1 MAERFYVNCELRPG
15 PVLVQGAEAHHL
27 AVVCRLRPGDAVCLF
42 NGDGHQYPARI
53 EAINRREVA
62 LDVFAVESPSREL
75 PFRLDVAA
83 PLPRGDRAQFL
94 LEKLTE
100 LGVTSFTPL
109 RTARSVVHP
118 RETKLDKLQRYVI
131 EASKQCGRNV
141 LLEVRPLIE
150 WPAFCAAAELPP
162 RRILAHPGGDAVGEG
177 WRVEGKPSLPPP
189 STLHPPPF
197 WRSGR
202 RADSRRPRSH
212 WRVLRAG
219 ICWIWGRASCA
230 SRQRRWRW
238 QCFSDDGISKSSFAD
253 TALIAAQ
260 PHGEAVAI
268 DDEVPASAGRPTTA
282 SQLHRHFA
290 VDDGCVQTA
299 AGFLDVHVTA
309 RV

>member
-1 MAERFYVNCELRPG
+1 MAERFYVNRELKPG

-53 EAINRREVA
+53 EEITRREVA
-62 LDVFAVESPSREL
+62 LEVLAVESPAREL

-141 LLEVRPLIE
+141 LLEVRPMIE
-150 WPAFCAAAELPP
+150 WPAFCAAAERPP
-162 RRILAHPGGDAVGEG
+162 CRVLAHPGGDGTRSMAENAPGCDTVAAVGPEGGFTEDEVALARAAG
-177 WRVEGKPSLPPP
+177 WRLLDLGPRILRVE
-189 STLHPPPF
+189 
-197 WRSGR
+197 
-202 RADSRRPRSH
+202 
-212 WRVLRAG
+212 
-219 ICWIWGRASCA
+219 
-230 SRQRRWRW
+230 
-238 QCFSDDGISKSSFAD
+238 
-253 TALIAAQ
+253 
-260 PHGEAVAI
+260 
-268 DDEVPASAGRPTTA
+268 
-282 SQLHRHFA
+282 
-290 VDDGCVQTA
+290 TA
-299 AGFLDVHVTA
+299 AMAMAVLFG
-309 RV
+309 